1 MSCFCRV
8 ILATNCGH
16 LTDFY
21 RQYYCLA
28 LSASLRLGVFI
39 CIVQHFQQGEDGTK
53 NEEVKDKEEQ
63 LGLVTEVATLKV
75 KTEQCQVTIKVN

>member
-1 MSCFCRV
+1 
-8 ILATNCGH
+8 
-16 LTDFY
+16 
-21 RQYYCLA
+21 
-28 LSASLRLGVFI
+28 
-39 CIVQHFQQGEDGTK
+39 VQHFQQGEDGTK